1 MTQILA
7 NKIVITTFSLVPVK
21 YGINH
26 TAAMGIFVRA
36 VKQVWYYNNNNNMH
50 MVIAMYIYIQMLTL
64 IVSLPHMTVL
74 SCACIATYIHYSCF
88 QQQINHGI

>member
-7 NKIVITTFSLVPVK
+7 NKIVSTTFSLVPVK

-36 VKQVWYYNNNNNMH
+36 VKQVWYYNNNNMH
-50 MVIAMYIYIQMLTL
+50 NYGHSYVYIYIQMLTL
-64 IVSLPHMTVL
+64 IVSLPHITVL
-74 SCACIATYIHYSCF
+74 T
-88 QQQINHGI
+88 